1 MIFRYS
7 TCNET
12 GDVQMVKVL
21 RVELKFSILDDNFKR
36 TWDSTNIGPYVG
48 IYKVRN
54 IGGYSFL
61 HLRTSME
68 FQPEPCDDNM
78 KHVSGKL
85 FGFKDMD
92 QFLSWFR
99 DDMAV
104 LDWSGYALAEYEVPE
119 SDIVHGDH
127 QIAFSKQNATL
138 IKYFDSCRDVY
149 KNHRYRSRQVIAA

>member
-1 MIFRYS
+1 MA
-7 TCNET
+7 
-12 GDVQMVKVL
+12 KVY

-61 HLRTSME
+61 NLRTSME

-78 KHVSGKL
+78 EHVSGKL
-85 FGFKDMD
+85 FGFKDME

-119 SDIVHGDH
+119 KDIVYGNS
-127 QIAFSKQNATL
+127 QIAFSKENATL
-138 IKYFDSCRDVY
+138 IQYFDSCREVW
-149 KNHRYRSRQVIAA
+149 KRNRYRRYAEVA